1 MGRPPKNKQYSVRE
15 NVVNDIINNP
25 EKYRIFENTRTI
37 DLDNL
42 ELIKRLKKYQTEK
55 EKESPLVKESVRVS
69 CMTGIPLD
77 VIARLIKGNE
87 TDPFKLK
94 LNEKHLES
102 IYPFFNDLLNH
113 NISFEQFKELLK
125 GEKYNTKYSIK
136 KNRALSL
143 LFKDLSDNGY
153 ICKEWQYQLEKLKLF
168 TSRNGKELKASDF
181 AKALSNTNKYGGATK
196 EKENINELMQTLKK
210 MDNNPK

>member
-15 NVVNDIINNP
+15 NVVNDIINTP
-25 EKYRIFENTRTI
+25 QKYRIFENTKTI
-37 DLDNL
+37 DLDNP

-55 EKESPLVKESVRVS
+55 EKESPLVRESVRVS

-87 TDPFKLK
+87 IDPFNNMFK
-94 LNEKHLES
+94 
-102 IYPFFNDLLNH
+102 
-113 NISFEQFKELLK
+113 QFKELLK
-125 GEKYNTKYSIK
+125 GEKYNTKYPIK

-143 LFKDLSDNGY
+143 LFNDLSNNGY

-168 TSRNGKELKASDF
+168 ISRNGKELKASDF
-181 AKALSNTNKYGGATK
+181 AKALSNTDKYGGATK
-196 EKENINELMQTLKK
+196 EKENIKELMQTLKK